1 MNLTCACAEKMSR
14 LCHLLSF
21 SLIHSFMAEV
31 AVCSHLFIYF
41 HLFIQLVII
50 HLFSSSNSGSVT
62 APFEEHDGLS
72 SLILRLREVNFVS
85 YHPTAKSRIQ
95 VRRE

>member
-1 MNLTCACAEKMSR
+1 ML
-14 LCHLLSF
+14 
-21 SLIHSFMAEV
+21 SLIY
-31 AVCSHLFIYF
+31 LFIF

-50 HLFSSSNSGSVT
+50 DLFSSSNSGSVT
-62 APFEEHDGLS
+62 APFEEHDELS